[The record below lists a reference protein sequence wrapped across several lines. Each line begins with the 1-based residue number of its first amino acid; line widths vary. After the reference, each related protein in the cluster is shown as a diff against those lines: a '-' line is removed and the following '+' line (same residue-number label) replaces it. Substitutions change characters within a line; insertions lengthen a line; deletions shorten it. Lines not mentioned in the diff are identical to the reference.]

1 MSERIS
7 SHDGRRVVNE
17 IEHDELTIMQD
28 SVIRPTTLH
37 EAWEQGLQQGLN
49 QVALNMLR
57 EEIDLAQVAK
67 LTGLS
72 LEQVKSL
79 QDINSDDSQALVK
92 DFLELSESSLNK
104 IWLSPEEDEAWKDL

>member
-1 MSERIS
+1 
-7 SHDGRRVVNE
+7 
-17 IEHDELTIMQD
+17 MQD
-28 SVIRPTTLH
+28 SVIRPATLR

-57 EEIDLAQVAK
+57 EGIDLAQVAK

-72 LEQVKSL
+72 IERVKSL
-79 QDINSDDSQALVK
+79 QDTDSDDSQALVK

>member
-1 MSERIS
+1 
-7 SHDGRRVVNE
+7 
-17 IEHDELTIMQD
+17 MQD
-28 SVIRPTTLH
+28 SVIRPATLR

-57 EEIDLAQVAK
+57 EGIDLAQVAK

-72 LEQVKSL
+72 IEGVKSL
-79 QDINSDDSQALVK
+79 QDTDSDDSQGLVK